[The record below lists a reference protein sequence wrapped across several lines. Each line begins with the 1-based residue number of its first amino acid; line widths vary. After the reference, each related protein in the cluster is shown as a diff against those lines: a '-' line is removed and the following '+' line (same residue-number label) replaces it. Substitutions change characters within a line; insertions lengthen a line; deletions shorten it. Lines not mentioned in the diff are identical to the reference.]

1 MSISGMKLAVEGGKP
16 VRDTFLV
23 FGSPDIRREDM
34 DEVYNTLV
42 SGWISTGPRV
52 EKFEQKIKEYVGTKY
67 ALAVNSCTAG
77 LHLAMLVSGIKEG
90 EEVITC
96 PMTFAATA
104 NVIHHINAKPVF
116 VDCLRDSGNIDS
128 AQIEEKITDRTRAI
142 IPVHFAGRPA
152 DMNPI
157 LKIAEKHKLVVIE
170 DAAHALE
177 AWYKGAKIG
186 AIGDLA
192 SFSFYVTKNVT
203 TGEGG
208 MVTTNNDEYA
218 RKIQQYA
225 LHGLSK
231 GAWKRYS
238 DQEFK
243 HYQVVFPGYKYNM
256 MDIQAALGLHQVAR
270 VEENLKR
277 RESIWKYYD
286 ERFSDLPFF
295 IPSPPQ
301 EDTRHARHLYTIL
314 VDLDRVSTDRDTIQR
329 SLSCENIGTGIHYIS
344 LHLHAYYRETYG
356 FREDDF
362 PNARFI
368 SERTLSLP
376 LSPKLTDSD
385 VEDIVN
391 AVRKVFLHFRK

>member
-1 MSISGMKLAVEGGKP
+1 MEGGKP
-16 VRDTFLV
+16 VRDDFIV

-34 DEVYNTLV
+34 DEVHKTLC
-42 SGWISTGPRV
+42 SGWISTGPKV
-52 EKFEQKIKEYVGTKY
+52 ELFEKKIKEYIGTKH

-77 LHLAMLVSGIKEG
+77 LHLSMLVSGVKEG

-104 NVIHHINAKPVF
+104 NVIHHINAKPIF
-116 VDCLRDSGNIDS
+116 VDCLRDSGNIDPT
-128 AQIEEKITDRTRAI
+128 QIEKKITDKTKAI

-152 DMNPI
+152 DMDAI
-157 LKIAEKHKLVVIE
+157 MKIAKKHRLIVIE
-170 DAAHALE
+170 DSAHALE
-177 AWYKGAKIG
+177 AKYKGKKVG
-186 AIGDLA
+186 AIGDLS

-218 RKIQQYA
+218 QKIQQYA

-238 DQEFK
+238 DEEFK

-256 MDIQAALGLHQVAR
+256 MDIQAAMGLPQLAR
-270 VEENLKR
+270 IEENLKR
-277 RESIWKYYD
+277 REEIWKQYD
-286 ERFSDLPFF
+286 EQFSDLPLST
-295 IPSPPQ
+295 PELPQ
-301 EDTRHARHLYTIL
+301 KDTRHARHLYQIL
-314 VDLDRVSTDRDTIQR
+314 VDLDRVTTDRDTIQKA
-329 SLSCENIGTGIHYIS
+329 LFYENIGTGIHYVS

-356 FREDDF
+356 FKENDF
-362 PNARFI
+362 PNAKFI

-376 LSPKLTDSD
+376 LSPKLTDND
-385 VEDIVN
+385 VESVIK
-391 AVRKVFLHFRK
+391 AVRKVFLHFSK

>member
-1 MSISGMKLAVEGGKP
+1 MKLAIHGGPP
-16 VRDTFLV
+16 VRKSFLI
-23 FGSPDIRREDM
+23 FGSPDIHHEDI
-34 DEVYNTLV
+34 DEVVDTLK

-52 EKFEQKIKEYVGTKY
+52 HRFEEMMRKYTGAKY

-77 LHLAMLVSGIKEG
+77 LHLAMLVSGIKAG

-104 NVIHHINAKPVF
+104 NVISHINAKPVF
-116 VDCLRDSGNIDS
+116 VDCLKDSFTIDTN
-128 AQIEEKITDRTRAI
+128 QIEEKITNKTKAI

-152 DMNPI
+152 DMDKI
-157 LKIAEKHKLVVIE
+157 IKIAKKYRLIVIE

-177 AWYKGAKIG
+177 AWYKGNKIG
-186 AIGDLA
+186 RIGDLT

-208 MVTTNNDEYA
+208 MVTTNNDDYA

-238 DQEFK
+238 DEEFK

-256 MDIQAALGLHQVAR
+256 MDIQAAIGLHQLAR

-277 RESIWKYYD
+277 RKQIWNYYNK
-286 ERFSDLPFF
+286 EFADLPLSTPHLPKEN
-295 IPSPPQ
+295 I
-301 EDTRHARHLYTIL
+301 RHACHLYTVLI
-314 VDLDRVSTDRDTIQR
+314 DLEYVKVDRDTIQKA
-329 SLSCENIGTGIHYIS
+329 LFYENIGTGIHYIS
-344 LHLHAYYRETYG
+344 LHLHSYYKRTYG
-356 FREDDF
+356 FREEDF
-362 PNARFI
+362 PNAKFV
-368 SERTLSLP
+368 SDRTLSLP
-376 LSPKLTDSD
+376 FSPKLTDDD
-385 VEDIVN
+385 VEDVVK
-391 AVRKVFLHFRK
+391 AVRKVLLYFIK